1 MRTLRFVAAEAWYE
15 FRAGCRGPLIPIVF
29 LGIIAYIMLVLTNA
43 EYLREYGSIDVQ
55 RNSPQLVYLMIA
67 GQAMWVLF
75 VWAWLFGQIVV
86 RDRNARLH
94 EVVLSAPVSLPALLA
109 GRYLGAVATG
119 CVLAL
124 SMVLAFL
131 LVPLL
136 GALGVVP
143 PDAVGPQPYF
153 AMGHALLVF
162 VVPSTF
168 GLGALLLCAAIRA
181 RGMAGPFAVAAAL
194 MLVWMV
200 AIVILRGGDANPAV
214 ATLLDASGFSE
225 VEEQTDLWTPQEKR
239 TGVIEMTTPLVV
251 NRVIWTVPPLLLL
264 AFVLQRLGRERLAL
278 EPAPAASKP
287 DRAATDP
294 EVESARS
301 AALPGIPARPSWV
314 RATWDE
320 AVWHFSLAFRGW
332 GTLLAVGL
340 IAVMGVGSSFVHI
353 VMHADGPLVPRPD
366 LIQPLMGEMYY
377 LMLVFIVAA
386 FVGVM
391 VRRDD
396 RPGYGEIADATPA
409 PLGTRVAGRSLAAA
423 ALTIVFT
430 LTPVVAVW
438 IVPALA
444 VPDSFSLLDPLVYFG
459 VAFAPSLLELC
470 AVVLLAHALLR
481 HAGTAHA
488 VAMICAFAMVL
499 NHDIEV
505 VSYPPANVGVP
516 PHVAL
521 SEFTGWAPWLG
532 YVVTANL
539 FKVALA
545 AAIVALAWIAWPR
558 GTALTAPLRL
568 RAGMRRFAGA
578 AGALAAVAVV
588 LAAGVHGVLHEQL
601 VTLGGYRSATAET
614 ADDAA
619 WEARWWADAA
629 PFTLTGGEAHV
640 VVDPAARRATARWR
654 LDGVRSALATLHG
667 SLPHGAAD
675 PRATL
680 DGREAQVTVA
690 FDHFSVPLGECGAE
704 TRAAVSD
711 AEPAG
716 AQGCTVELEVEVR
729 GEGWSAEGETPWLHP
744 SGVWLR
750 AADLLPTLGHDAD
763 RVLRAPPERRD
774 HGLAAAAA
782 AAAPAALAPASG
794 VAPAGDWR
802 WTVSFAGG
810 HGNGSENAG
819 SATATEGR
827 TQGPLDFAAVWW
839 PDAPL
844 ETRRGGLAALHGP
857 TRTRDAGGVLT
868 DVSQMRACVT
878 AVLGAAPRIAAV
890 VQAPRERGETALHG
904 DLLWLPEDAGWDI
917 AGAGFG
923 GWNRRA
929 TIAAAIARAHV
940 TTESG
945 LRKEPGAE
953 WLRVGVPGWV
963 GLECVR
969 REHGIDASLALL
981 TRSGSRVSEAFGALG
996 APAASVA
1003 AAGDTTWVQEYTPL
1017 ATAGWVETLGPGQA
1031 AGVVRAVVAG
1041 VRAGRTLASAL
1052 VGAAGADMAE
1062 ALLGAPASSDV
1073 LVARDERTLNVAG
1086 RRWRWRDGGWE
1097 PLAAAIHVTQ
1107 RFDDG
1112 SGGRRRIGPVPTTA
1126 DPDAPFTL
1134 MDAWPSF
1141 ERTPADNVWRGDGD
1155 N

>member
-1 MRTLRFVAAEAWYE
+1 MTALRFVAAEAWHE

-29 LGIIAYIMLVLTNA
+29 LGIVAYVMLVLTNA
-43 EYLREYGSIDVQ
+43 EYLREWGSIDVQ
-55 RNSPQLVYLMIA
+55 RNSPQLVYLMIS

-109 GRYLGAVATG
+109 GRYLGAVAVG

-131 LVPLL
+131 LVPLF

-143 PDAVGPQPYF
+143 ADTVGPQPYF

-162 VVPSTF
+162 VVPSAF
-168 GLGALLLCAAIRA
+168 GLGALFLCAAIRE

-200 AIVILRGGDANPAV
+200 AMVILRGGDANPAV

-264 AFVLQRLGRERLAL
+264 GLVLRRLGRERLAL
-278 EPAPAASKP
+278 EPAPAPSRRE
-287 DRAATDP
+287 RAASDP
-294 EVESARS
+294 EVEPAQS
-301 AALPGIPARPSWV
+301 AALPGTPAWPSWV

-320 AVWHFSLAFRGW
+320 ALWHFSLAFRGW

-366 LIQPLMGEMYY
+366 LIQPLLGEMYY

-423 ALTIVFT
+423 ALTVVFT
-430 LTPVVAVW
+430 LTPVFAVW

-499 NHDIEV
+499 NHEIEV

-516 PHVAL
+516 PHVTL

-532 YVVTANL
+532 YAVTANL

-545 AAIVALAWIAWPR
+545 AGIAALAWMAWPR

-568 RAGMRRFAGA
+568 RAGLRRLAGA
-578 AGALAAVAVV
+578 AGALAALAVV
-588 LAAGVHGVLHEQL
+588 LALVVHGVLHEQL
-601 VTLGGYRSATAET
+601 VTLGGYQSATAGT

-619 WEARWWADAA
+619 WEARWWAEAA
-629 PFTLTGGEAHV
+629 PFRLTGGEAHV
-640 VVDPAARRATARWR
+640 VVDPVARRAAARWR
-654 LDGVRSALATLHG
+654 LDGVRSASATLHG
-667 SLPHGAAD
+667 SLPHGSAD
-675 PRATL
+675 PRATV
-680 DGREAQVTVA
+680 DDREAPVTVA
-690 FDHFSVPLGECGAE
+690 FDHFSVPLGECGA
-704 TRAAVSD
+704 
-711 AEPAG
+711 PAG
-716 AQGCTVELEVEVR
+716 AGGDEDEGSPGCTVELDVEVR
-729 GEGWSAEGETPWLHP
+729 GAGWSAEGESPWLHP

-750 AADLLPTLGHDAD
+750 AGDLLPTLGHDAD
-763 RVLRAPPERRD
+763 RVLRAPGERRE
-774 HGLAAAAA
+774 HGLADGAAD
-782 AAAPAALAPASG
+782 AAPAALAPASG

-802 WTVSFAGG
+802 WTVSFSGD
-810 HGNGSENAG
+810 HGNGSESAG
-819 SATATEGR
+819 TSTASEGR

-839 PDAPL
+839 PDAPV

-857 TRTRDAGGVLT
+857 TRARDADAVLA
-868 DVSQMRACVT
+868 DVTEMRACVA
-878 AVLGAAPRIAAV
+878 AVLGEAPRIAAV

-917 AGAGFG
+917 AGEGFG

-929 TIAAAIARAHV
+929 TVAAAIAEAHLV
-940 TTESG
+940 RESG
-945 LRKEPGAE
+945 LRREPGAE
-953 WLRVGVPGWV
+953 WLRAGVPGWV

-969 REHGIDASLALL
+969 RESGVDAWLALL
-981 TRSGSRVSEAFGALG
+981 TRSGSQVSEAFGALD
-996 APAASVA
+996 APAASLA
-1003 AAGDTTWVQEYTPL
+1003 AAGSTTWVREYAPL
-1017 ATAGWVETLGPGQA
+1017 ATAAWVETLGPGQA
-1031 AGVVRAVVAG
+1031 AGAVRAVVGG
-1041 VRAGRTLASAL
+1041 VRAGQTVAEAL
-1052 VGAAGADMAE
+1052 TDAAGADMAG

-1073 LVARDERTLNVAG
+1073 LVAREARTLDVG
-1086 RRWRWRDGGWE
+1086 GTRWRWRDGGWARVE
-1097 PLAAAIHVTQ
+1097 ESIHVTQ
-1107 RFDDG
+1107 RFDDERG
-1112 SGGRRRIGPVPTTA
+1112 DRRRIGPVPTIA
-1126 DPDAPFTL
+1126 EPDAPFTL

-1155 N
+1155 D

>member
-1 MRTLRFVAAEAWYE
+1 MLRFVAAEAWHE
-15 FRAGCRGPLIPIVF
+15 FRAGCRGSLIPIVF
-29 LGIIAYIMLVLTNA
+29 LGIIAYVMLVLTNA
-43 EYLREYGSIDVQ
+43 EYLREWGSIDVQ

-94 EVVLSAPVSLPALLA
+94 EVVLAAPVSLPALLA
-109 GRYLGAVATG
+109 GRYLGAVAVG

-131 LVPLL
+131 LVPLF

-143 PDAVGPQPYF
+143 ADTVGPQPWF

-200 AIVILRGGDANPAV
+200 AIVVLRGGDANPAV

-239 TGVIEMTTPLVV
+239 TGVIELTTPLVV

-264 AFVLQRLGRERLAL
+264 GVVLRRVGRERLAL

-287 DRAATDP
+287 DRADTGP
-294 EVESARS
+294 EVEPAHS
-301 AALPGIPARPSWV
+301 AAPAGTPARPSWV

-320 AVWHFSLAFRGW
+320 AVWHFALAFRGW

-340 IAVMGVGSSFVHI
+340 IAVMGVGNSFVHI

-366 LIQPLMGEMYY
+366 LIQPLLGEMYY
-377 LMLVFIVAA
+377 LVLVFIVAA

-423 ALTIVFT
+423 ALTVVFT
-430 LTPVVAVW
+430 LTPVFAVW

-444 VPDSFSLLDPLVYFG
+444 VPVSFSLLDPLVYFG

-470 AVVLLAHALLR
+470 AVVLLAHAVLR

-499 NHDIEV
+499 NHEIEV

-516 PHVAL
+516 PHVTL

-545 AAIVALAWIAWPR
+545 AAIAALAWIAWPR

-578 AGALAAVAVV
+578 AGAAGALAVV
-588 LAAGVHGVLHEQL
+588 LAMGVHAVLHEQL
-601 VTLGGYRSATAET
+601 VTLGGYKSATAGT
-614 ADDAA
+614 TDDAA
-619 WEARWWADAA
+619 WETRWWAEAA
-629 PFTLTGGEAHV
+629 PFRLTGGEAQV
-640 VVDPAARRATARWR
+640 VVDPAARRAAARWR
-654 LDGVRSALATLHG
+654 LDGVRSASATLHG
-667 SLPHGAAD
+667 SLPHGSAD
-675 PRATL
+675 PRATV
-680 DGREAQVTVA
+680 DGREAPVTVA
-690 FDHFSVPLGECGAE
+690 FDHFSVPLGQCG
-704 TRAAVSD
+704 TQAAAGGDED
-711 AEPAG
+711 AGP
-716 AQGCTVELEVEVR
+716 QGCTVELDVEVR
-729 GEGWSAEGETPWLHP
+729 GAGWSAEGESPWLHP

-763 RVLRAPPERRD
+763 RVLRAQQERRE
-774 HGLAAAAA
+774 HGLADGAAD
-782 AAAPAALAPASG
+782 AAPAALAPASG

-802 WTVSFAGG
+802 WAVSFAGDN
-810 HGNGSENAG
+810 GNGSENAG
-819 SATATEGR
+819 TATATEGR

-839 PDAPL
+839 PNAPV
-844 ETRRGGLAALHGP
+844 ETLRGDLAALHGP
-857 TRTRDAGGVLT
+857 TRTRDADAVLA
-868 DVSQMRACVT
+868 DVTEMRACVA
-878 AVLGAAPRIAAV
+878 AVLGDAPRIAAV

-917 AGAGFG
+917 AGEGFG

-929 TIAAAIARAHV
+929 TVAAAIAEAHL
-940 TTESG
+940 TRESG
-945 LRKEPGAE
+945 LRREPGAE
-953 WLRVGVPGWV
+953 WLRAGVPGWV

-969 REHGIDASLALL
+969 RESGVDAWLGLL
-981 TRSGSRVSEAFGALG
+981 TRSGSQVSEAFGALD

-1003 AAGDTTWVQEYTPL
+1003 AAGSTTWVREYAPL
-1017 ATAGWVETLGPGQA
+1017 ATLGWVEALGPGQA
-1031 AGVVRAVVAG
+1031 AEAVRAVLGG
-1041 VRAGRTLASAL
+1041 VRAGQTVAEALAD
-1052 VGAAGADMAE
+1052 AAGPDMAG

-1073 LVARDERTLNVAG
+1073 LVAREERTLDVG
-1086 RRWRWRDGGWE
+1086 GTRWRWRDGGWAPVDE
-1097 PLAAAIHVTQ
+1097 SIHVTQ
-1107 RFDDG
+1107 RFDDEPG
-1112 SGGRRRIGPVPTTA
+1112 DRRRIGPVPATIE
-1126 DPDAPFTL
+1126 PDAPFTL
-1134 MDAWPSF
+1134 IDAWPSF
-1141 ERTPADNVWRGDGD
+1141 ERTPADNVWRGNDD
-1155 N
+1155 